1 MRIVGLV
8 GTIAGAGLCLVLW
21 SMPLSA
27 HHAFAAEFDIN
38 QPVSLRGTV
47 TKVEWINPH
56 AWLHID
62 VKAPDGTIE
71 RWEIELGAPNG
82 LLRRGWRKDSV
93 PVGTEVLVEGFRSR
107 NPKMFRANGRQANLP
122 DGRKMFLGAGDT
134 GAPEF
139 EK

>member
-1 MRIVGLV
+1 MRSAGLV
-8 GTIAGAGLCLVLW
+8 GSIAAATLCLFW
-21 SMPLSA
+21 SAAPVTA
-27 HHAFAAEFDIN
+27 HHAFAAEFDLN
-38 QPVSLRGTV
+38 QPVKLQGTV

-62 VKAPDGTIE
+62 VKAADGTIE
-71 RWEIELGAPNG
+71 KWEIELGAPNG

-107 NPKMFRANGRQANLP
+107 NPKIFRANGREANLP
-122 DGRKMFLGAGDT
+122 DGRKMFLGSEGT

-139 EK
+139 GK